1 MRRNQAKANRAYAM
15 ATAAVLVGVLALS
28 TTVWAM
34 RPAEI
39 EAETLC
45 PSSRAISGHT
55 LVIVD
60 RTDRWSPS
68 VGAALK
74 GVVERAQRDTA
85 QHAKFSVVSLDKSQS
100 VQPVFSVCNPGAPTI
115 MSDLY
120 RGRRFTERDFEERF
134 IGASDAVIDKVS
146 APASASTSPIVEYLH
161 RWLGGDDFNQSV
173 PNRRVILISD
183 MRQNSPLY
191 NIYKQRGDGLGEIL
205 AKKFGPA
212 AEGVTFDIYYVDNAG
227 EKLVQEDTVRGAWEQ
242 AFNDVGAKSTWRQI
256 N

>member
-1 MRRNQAKANRAYAM
+1 MRRNKAKTNRAYAM

-34 RPAEI
+34 RPAKI
-39 EAETLC
+39 EADTLC
-45 PSSRAISGHT
+45 PSSRAIAGHT
-55 LVIVD
+55 VVIVD

-74 GVVERAQRDTA
+74 GVVERAQRTTA
-85 QHAKFSVVSLDKSQS
+85 PHAKFSVVSLDKSQS
-100 VQPVFSVCNPGAPTI
+100 VQPIFSVCNPGAPTI

-134 IGASDAVIDKVS
+134 IGASESVIDKVS
-146 APASASTSPIVEYLH
+146 APAAASTSPIVEYLH
-161 RWLGGDDFNQSV
+161 RWLGGDDFNKSV

-191 NIYKQRGDGLGEIL
+191 NIYQKRGDGLGEL
-205 AKKFGPA
+205 LTQKFGPA
-212 AEGVTFDIYYVDNAG
+212 AEGVAFDIYYVDNAG
-227 EKLVQEDTVRGAWEQ
+227 EKLVKEDVVRGAWEE
-242 AFNDVGAKSTWRQI
+242 ALNTVGATHTWRQI

>member
-1 MRRNQAKANRAYAM
+1 MRRKQAKANRTYAM

-39 EAETLC
+39 ESETLC
-45 PSSRAISGHT
+45 PADRAIAGHT

-60 RTDRWSPS
+60 RTDHWSPG
-68 VGAALK
+68 VGDALK
-74 GVVERAQRDTA
+74 GIVERAQRDTP

-115 MSDLY
+115 VSDLY

-134 IGASDAVIDKVS
+134 IGASDAVVERVS
-146 APASASTSPIVEYLH
+146 APASASSSPIVEYLY
-161 RWLGGDDFNQSV
+161 RWLGGDDFNQTV

-191 NIYKQRGDGLGEIL
+191 NIYKQRGDGLGAIL
-205 AKKFGPA
+205 SKKFGPT
-212 AEGVTFDIYYVDNAG
+212 AEGVQFDIYYVDNAG
-227 EKLVQEDTVRGAWEQ
+227 EKLVQEDVVRGAWEQ

>member
-1 MRRNQAKANRAYAM
+1 MRRSRKQANRTYAM

-34 RPAEI
+34 RPAAL
-39 EAETLC
+39 EAQTLC
-45 PSSRAISGHT
+45 PSTKAISGHT

-60 RTDRWSPS
+60 RTDRWTPS

-74 GVVERAQRDTA
+74 GVVERAQRNTP
-85 QHAKFSVVSLDKSQS
+85 QHAKFSVVSLDNRQS
-100 VQPVFSVCNPGAPTI
+100 VQPLFSVCNPGSPTI

-120 RGRRFTERDFEERF
+120 RGRRFNERDFEERF

-146 APASASTSPIVEYLH
+146 APAAASTSPIVEYLH
-161 RWLGGDDFNQSV
+161 RWFGGDDFNQSV

-191 NIYKQRGDGLGEIL
+191 NIYKKRGQGLAEVL
-205 AKKFGPA
+205 SQQLGPA
-212 AEGVTFDIYYVDNAG
+212 AEGVAFDIYYVDNAG
-227 EKLVQEDTVRGAWEQ
+227 EKLVKEDVVRNAWEE
-242 AFNDVGAKSTWRQI
+242 ALNDVGASHTWRQI

>member
-1 MRRNQAKANRAYAM
+1 MRRDKAKANRAYAI
-15 ATAAVLVGVLALS
+15 ATAAVLIGVLALS

-45 PSSRAISGHT
+45 PSSRAIAGHT

-60 RTDRWSPS
+60 RTDRWTPS
-68 VGAALK
+68 VGEALK
-74 GVVERAQRDTA
+74 GVVERAQRTTV
-85 QHAKFSVVSLDKSQS
+85 QHAKFSVVSLDKSQT
-100 VQPVFSVCNPGAPTI
+100 VQPIFSVCNPGAPTVL
-115 MSDLY
+115 SDLY

-134 IGASDAVIDKVS
+134 IGASDAVIEKVS
-146 APASASTSPIVEYLH
+146 APSAASTSPIVEYLH
-161 RWLGGDDFNQSV
+161 RWLGGDDFNKSV

-191 NIYKQRGDGLGEIL
+191 NIYQKRGHGLGGVL
-205 AKKFGPA
+205 AQQFGPDA
-212 AEGVTFDIYYVDNAG
+212 AGVAFDIYYVDNAG
-227 EKLVQEDTVRGAWEQ
+227 EKLVKEDVVRSAWED
-242 AFNDVGAKSTWRQI
+242 ALNSVGATHTWRQI